1 MNTQTLPWL
10 KFSHESYIFNFRV
23 GTKAVV
29 KAAYLDLLCLCMKQ
43 SPALSIPNDDKFLA
57 DWCNITLKTWLKI
70 KDQVLSQFALNSDN
84 NRYYSIMLVENY
96 QDFDQEQTT
105 TDQDTK
111 KRAKTN
117 AERQADYRARQ
128 QEAQRNANNERNAT
142 VTQSNEPRNK
152 SNVTNLDKE
161 LNKNININPVVL
173 VQPTVETPTTAT
185 TATTATTGLVCIDFF
200 KPTLASL
207 SNVTKH
213 NDKTLHKFISY
224 NQGKSLP
231 QADLDKLYDYWLSIE
246 KSAKTTTEQPKPTGD
261 TLYGVLK
268 SDIERLARAG
278 ESYEQAAIRIK
289 QQRAEKERDDKYKA
303 A

>member
-43 SPALSIPNDDKFLA
+43 TPALSIPNDDQFLA
-57 DWCNITLKTWLKI
+57 DWCDLTLKSWLKI
-70 KDQVLSQFALNSDN
+70 KDQVLSQFVLNSDN

-96 QDFDQEQTT
+96 QDFDQEQTNNN
-105 TDQDTK
+105 QPK
-111 KRAKTN
+111 QRAKTN
-117 AERQADYRARQ
+117 AQRQADYRARQ
-128 QEAQRNANNERNAT
+128 DAQRNANNERNASNEA
-142 VTQSNEPRNK
+142 VTQHNEPRNE
-152 SNVTNLDKE
+152 SNVTQLDKE
-161 LNKNININPVVL
+161 LNKNININPVLL
-173 VQPTVETPTTAT
+173 VQPTVETPTA
-185 TATTATTGLVCIDFF
+185 ATTGLVCIDFF
-200 KPTLASL
+200 KPTLSSL

-213 NDKTLHKFISY
+213 NEKTLHKFITY

-231 QADLDKLYDYWLSIE
+231 QAELDKLYDYWLSIE
-246 KSAKTTTEQPKPTGD
+246 KSAKSNNEQPKQNGD

-289 QQRAEKERDDKYKA
+289 QQRAEKERDQKYKA

>member
-43 SPALSIPNDDKFLA
+43 TPALSIPNDDKFLA
-57 DWCNITLKTWLKI
+57 NWCNITLKAWLKI
-70 KDQVLSQFALNSDN
+70 KNQVLSQFAINSDN

-96 QDFDQEQTT
+96 QDFDQEHTNNQ
-105 TDQDTK
+105 QEPK
-111 KRAKTN
+111 QRAKTN

-128 QEAQRNANNERNAT
+128 QEAQRNASNTSNECVTPHNAERN
-142 VTQSNEPRNK
+142 E
-152 SNVTNLDKE
+152 SNVTLLDKD

-185 TATTATTGLVCIDFF
+185 TGPVCIDFF
-200 KPTLASL
+200 KPTLANL

-213 NDKTLHKFISY
+213 NEKTLHKFITY

-231 QADLDKLYDYWLSIE
+231 QGELDKLYDYWLSIE
-246 KSAKTTTEQPKPTGD
+246 KSAKSTNEQPKQNGD

-289 QQRAEKERDDKYKA
+289 QQRAEKERDQKYKA

>member
-23 GTKAVV
+23 GTKATV

-57 DWCNITLKTWLKI
+57 NWCNITLKSWLKI
-70 KDQVLSQFALNSDN
+70 KDQLLSQFCLNSDN

-96 QDFDQEQTT
+96 QDVDQEHTT
-105 TDQDTK
+105 NQQEPK
-111 KRAKTN
+111 QRAKTN
-117 AERQADYRARQ
+117 AQRQAEYRARQ
-128 QEAQRNANNERNAT
+128 QEAQRNANNERNASNEA
-142 VTQSNEPRNK
+142 VTQHNEQRNE
-152 SNVTNLDKE
+152 SNVTLLDKD

-173 VQPTVETPTTAT
+173 VQATVETPTA
-185 TATTATTGLVCIDFF
+185 ATTGLVCIDFF
-200 KPTLASL
+200 KPTLANL

-231 QADLDKLYDYWLSIE
+231 QTELDKLYDYWLSIE
-246 KSAKTTTEQPKPTGD
+246 KSAKPTNEQPKPTGD
-261 TLYGVLK
+261 TLHGVLK

-289 QQRAEKERDDKYKA
+289 QQRAEKERDDRYKA

>member
-43 SPALSIPNDDKFLA
+43 TPALSIPNDDKFLA
-57 DWCNITLKTWLKI
+57 NWCDLTLKTWLKI

-105 TDQDTK
+105 TSQDTQ

-117 AERQADYRARQ
+117 AERQAEYRARQ
-128 QEAQRNANNERNAT
+128 RNTNNE
-142 VTQSNEPRNK
+142 SNEPVTPHNAERNE
-152 SNVTNLDKE
+152 SNVTNLDKD
-161 LNKNININPVVL
+161 LNKNINTNPVVT
-173 VQPTVETPTTAT
+173 VQTVTEPETAT
-185 TATTATTGLVCIDFF
+185 TELVCIEIF
-200 KPTLASL
+200 KPTLANL

-213 NDKTLHKFISY
+213 NDIVLQKFISY
-224 NQGKSLP
+224 NQGKSLT
-231 QADLDKLYDYWLSIE
+231 QTELDKLYDYWLSIE
-246 KSAKTTTEQPKPTGD
+246 KSAKPTNEQPKQNGD

-289 QQRAEKERDDKYKA
+289 QQRAEKERDQKYKA

>member
-10 KFSHESYIFNFRV
+10 KFSHESYIFNFRI
-23 GTKAVV
+23 GTKAAV

-43 SPALSIPNDDKFLA
+43 TPALSIPNDDKLLA
-57 DWCNITLKTWLKI
+57 KWCELSPKAWLKI
-70 KDQVLSQFALNSDN
+70 KDQVLSQFVLNSDN

-96 QDFDQEQTT
+96 QDFDQEQQNQPTEA
-105 TDQDTK
+105 

-117 AERQADYRARQ
+117 AERQAEYRARKDA
-128 QEAQRNANNERNAT
+128 ERNANNERNNS
-142 VTQSNEPRNK
+142 VTMRNAERNE
-152 SNVTNLDKE
+152 SNVTNLDINS
-161 LNKNININPVVL
+161 NKNININPVVL

-185 TATTATTGLVCIDFF
+185 TELVCIDFF
-200 KPTLASL
+200 KPTLANL

-213 NDKTLHKFISY
+213 NEKTLHKFITY
-224 NQGKSLP
+224 NQGKTLP
-231 QADLDKLYDYWLSIE
+231 QTKLDELYDYWLSIE
-246 KSAKTTTEQPKPTGD
+246 KSAKTQTEQPKPIGD

>member
-57 DWCNITLKTWLKI
+57 DWCDLTLKSWLKI
-70 KDQVLSQFALNSDN
+70 KDQVLSQFVLNSDN

-96 QDFDQEQTT
+96 QDVDQEQTT
-105 TDQDTK
+105 NQQEPK
-111 KRAKTN
+111 QRAKTN

-128 QEAQRNANNERNAT
+128 QEAQRNASNERNEA
-142 VTQSNEPRNK
+142 VTLRNGDSNE
-152 SNVTNLDKE
+152 SNVTQLDKD
-161 LNKNININPVVL
+161 LNININKNPVVNT
-173 VQPTVETPTTAT
+173 TVETPKTAT
-185 TATTATTGLVCIDFF
+185 TELFCIELF
-200 KPTLASL
+200 KPTLANL

-213 NDKTLHKFISY
+213 NDMVLHKFVTY
-224 NQGKSLP
+224 NQGKIKT
-231 QADLDKLYDYWLSIE
+231 QADFDQLYDKWLNLE
-246 KSAKTTTEQPKPTGD
+246 KSAKPTKEQPKSTGD

-278 ESYEQAAIRIK
+278 ESYEQAAIRISK
-289 QQRAEKERDDKYKA
+289 QRAEKERDQKHKA

>member
-43 SPALSIPNDDKFLA
+43 SPALSIPNDDQFLA
-57 DWCNITLKTWLKI
+57 DWCDLTLKSWLKI
-70 KDQVLSQFALNSDN
+70 KDQVLSQFVLNSDN

-128 QEAQRNANNERNAT
+128 QEAQRNASNEP
-142 VTQSNEPRNK
+142 VTPHNEPRNE

-173 VQPTVETPTTAT
+173 VQPTVETPTT
-185 TATTATTGLVCIDFF
+185 GLVCIDFF
-200 KPTLASL
+200 KPRLSSL

-224 NQGKSLP
+224 NQGKNLP
-231 QADLDKLYDYWLSIE
+231 QTDLDKLYDYWLSIE

>member
-1 MNTQTLPWL
+1 MNTQPLPWL

-43 SPALSIPNDDKFLA
+43 TPALSIPNDDKFLA
-57 DWCNITLKTWLKI
+57 NWCNLTLKAWLKI

-96 QDFDQEQTT
+96 QD
-105 TDQDTK
+105 TDQLSTNQELP

-128 QEAQRNANNERNAT
+128 QEAQRNASNERNNS
-142 VTQSNEPRNK
+142 VTPHNEPRNE
-152 SNVTNLDKE
+152 SNVTNLDKD

-185 TATTATTGLVCIDFF
+185 TGLVCIDFF
-200 KPTLASL
+200 TPTLSSL

-224 NQGKSLP
+224 NQGKNLP

-289 QQRAEKERDDKYKA
+289 QQRAEKERDDRYKA

>member
-43 SPALSIPNDDKFLA
+43 TPALSIPNDDKFLA
-57 DWCNITLKTWLKI
+57 NWCDLTLKTWLKI

-96 QDFDQEQTT
+96 QD
-105 TDQDTK
+105 TDQLNTNQELPT
-111 KRAKTN
+111 RAKTN
-117 AERQADYRARQ
+117 AERQAEYRARVKAQ
-128 QEAQRNANNERNAT
+128 QEAQRNASNERNNS
-142 VTQSNEPRNK
+142 VTQHNEPRNE

-185 TATTATTGLVCIDFF
+185 TELVCINFF
-200 KPTLASL
+200 KPTLSSL

-246 KSAKTTTEQPKPTGD
+246 KSAKPTNEQPKPTGD

>member
-43 SPALSIPNDDKFLA
+43 SPALSMPNDDKFLA
-57 DWCNITLKTWLKI
+57 DWCDLSLKAWLKI
-70 KDQVLSQFALNSDN
+70 KDQVLSQFVLNSDN

-96 QDFDQEQTT
+96 QDFDQEQTNNN
-105 TDQDTK
+105 QPK
-111 KRAKTN
+111 QQRAKTN
-117 AERQADYRARQ
+117 AERQAEYRAR
-128 QEAQRNANNERNAT
+128 QEAQRNANNERNEA
-142 VTQSNEPRNK
+142 VTPRNGDSNE
-152 SNVTNLDKE
+152 SNVTQLDKE
-161 LNKNININPVVL
+161 LNININKNPVVKT
-173 VQPTVETPTTAT
+173 TVEAKTTAT
-185 TATTATTGLVCIDFF
+185 TELFCIELF
-200 KPTLASL
+200 KPTLANL

-213 NDKTLHKFISY
+213 NDMVLHKFVTY
-224 NQGKSLP
+224 NQGKTKT
-231 QADLDKLYDYWLSIE
+231 QADFDELYDKWLSIE
-246 KSAKTTTEQPKPTGD
+246 KSAKTTKEQPKQTGD

-278 ESYEQAAIRIK
+278 ESYEQAAIRISK
-289 QQRAEKERDDKYKA
+289 QRAEKERDQKHKA

>member
-10 KFSHESYIFNFRV
+10 KFSHESYIFNFRI
-23 GTKAVV
+23 GTKAAV

-43 SPALSIPNDDKFLA
+43 NPALSIPNDDKFLA
-57 DWCNITLKTWLKI
+57 NWCDLTLKAWLKI
-70 KDQVLSQFALNSDN
+70 KDQVLSQFVLNSDN

-96 QDFDQEQTT
+96 QDFDQEQQNQPTEA
-105 TDQDTK
+105 

-117 AERQADYRARQ
+117 AERQAEYRARKDA
-128 QEAQRNANNERNAT
+128 ERNANNESNNSVTMRNAER
-142 VTQSNEPRNK
+142 NE
-152 SNVTNLDKE
+152 SNVTNLDINS
-161 LNKNININPVVL
+161 NKNININPVVL
-173 VQPTVETPTTAT
+173 VQSTVETPTTAT
-185 TATTATTGLVCIDFF
+185 TELVCIDFF
-200 KPTLASL
+200 KPTLANL

-213 NDKTLHKFISY
+213 NEKTLHKFITY
-224 NQGKSLP
+224 NQGKSQT
-231 QADLDKLYDYWLSIE
+231 QAELDELYDYWLSIE
-246 KSAKTTTEQPKPTGD
+246 KSAKTQTEQPKAATGD

>member
-43 SPALSIPNDDKFLA
+43 SPALSIPNDDQFLA
-57 DWCNITLKTWLKI
+57 DWCDLTLKSWLKI
-70 KDQVLSQFALNSDN
+70 KEQVLSQFALNSDN

-96 QDFDQEQTT
+96 QDFGQEQTT
-105 TDQDTK
+105 TGQDTQ

-128 QEAQRNANNERNAT
+128 QEAQRNASNERNNS
-142 VTQSNEPRNK
+142 VTQHNEPRNE
-152 SNVTNLDKE
+152 SNVTFLDKD

-185 TATTATTGLVCIDFF
+185 TGLVCIDFF
-200 KPTLASL
+200 KPTLANL

-213 NDKTLHKFISY
+213 NEKTLHKFITY
-224 NQGKSLP
+224 NQGKSLT
-231 QADLDKLYDYWLSIE
+231 QTELDKLYDYWLSIE
-246 KSAKTTTEQPKPTGD
+246 KSAKPTNEQHKQNGD

-289 QQRAEKERDDKYKA
+289 QQRAEKERNDKYKA

>member
-23 GTKAVV
+23 GTKAAV

-57 DWCNITLKTWLKI
+57 NWCNLTLKAWLKI

-96 QDFDQEQTT
+96 QE
-105 TDQDTK
+105 TDQLSTNQELPT
-111 KRAKTN
+111 RAKTN
-117 AERQADYRARQ
+117 AERQAEYRARQ
-128 QEAQRNANNERNAT
+128 QEAQRNASNERNNS
-142 VTQSNEPRNK
+142 VTPHNEPRNE
-152 SNVTNLDKE
+152 SNVTNLDKD

-185 TATTATTGLVCIDFF
+185 TGLVCIDFF
-200 KPTLASL
+200 KPTLSSL

-231 QADLDKLYDYWLSIE
+231 QTDLDKLYDYWLSIE
-246 KSAKTTTEQPKPTGD
+246 KSAKTTTEQPKPIGD

>member
-10 KFSHESYIFNFRV
+10 KFSHESYIFNFRI
-23 GTKAVV
+23 GTKAAV

-43 SPALSIPNDDKFLA
+43 TPALSIPNNDKLLA
-57 DWCNITLKTWLKI
+57 NWCDLTLKAWLKI
-70 KDQVLSQFALNSDN
+70 KDQVLSQFVLNSDN

-96 QDFDQEQTT
+96 QE
-105 TDQDTK
+105 TDQLSTNQELPT
-111 KRAKTN
+111 RAKTN
-117 AERQADYRARQ
+117 AERQAEYRARQ
-128 QEAQRNANNERNAT
+128 QEAQRNASNERNNS
-142 VTQSNEPRNK
+142 VTPHNEPRNE
-152 SNVTNLDKE
+152 SNVTNLDKD

-185 TATTATTGLVCIDFF
+185 TGLVCIDFF
-200 KPTLASL
+200 KPTLANL

-213 NDKTLHKFISY
+213 NEKTLHKFITY
-224 NQGKSLP
+224 NQGKTLP
-231 QADLDKLYDYWLSIE
+231 QTKLDELYDYWLSIE
-246 KSAKTTTEQPKPTGD
+246 KTAKTQTEQPKPTGD

-289 QQRAEKERDDKYKA
+289 QQRAEKERDDRYKA

>member
-23 GTKAVV
+23 GTKAAV

-43 SPALSIPNDDKFLA
+43 TPALSIPNDDKFLA
-57 DWCNITLKTWLKI
+57 NWCNLTLKAWLKI

-117 AERQADYRARQ
+117 AERQAEYRARQ
-128 QEAQRNANNERNAT
+128 QEAQRNASNERNNS
-142 VTQSNEPRNK
+142 VTQHNEPRNE

-185 TATTATTGLVCIDFF
+185 TGLVCIDFF
-200 KPTLASL
+200 KPTLSSL

-231 QADLDKLYDYWLSIE
+231 QTDLDKLYDYWLSIE

-289 QQRAEKERDDKYKA
+289 QQRAEKEREDKYKA

>member
-10 KFSHESYIFNFRV
+10 KFSHESYIFNFRI
-23 GTKAVV
+23 GTKAAV

-43 SPALSIPNDDKFLA
+43 TPALSIPNDDKLLA
-57 DWCNITLKTWLKI
+57 NWCDLTLKAWLKI
-70 KDQVLSQFALNSDN
+70 KDQVLSQFVLNSDN

-96 QDFDQEQTT
+96 QDFDQEQ
-105 TDQDTK
+105 QNQPSEA

-117 AERQADYRARQ
+117 AERQADYRARK
-128 QEAQRNANNERNAT
+128 EAKRNANNERNNS
-142 VTQSNEPRNK
+142 VTNRNAESNE
-152 SNVTNLDKE
+152 SNVTLLDINS
-161 LNKNININPVVL
+161 NKNINSNPVVL

-185 TATTATTGLVCIDFF
+185 TELVCIDFF
-200 KPTLASL
+200 KPTLANL

-213 NDKTLHKFISY
+213 NEKTLHKFITY
-224 NQGKSLP
+224 NQGKTLP
-231 QADLDKLYDYWLSIE
+231 QTKLDELYDYWLSIE
-246 KSAKTTTEQPKPTGD
+246 KTAKTQTEQPKQNGD

-289 QQRAEKERDDKYKA
+289 QQRAEKERNDKYKA

>member
-10 KFSHESYIFNFRV
+10 KFSHESYIFNFRI
-23 GTKAVV
+23 GTKAAV

-43 SPALSIPNDDKFLA
+43 TPALSIPNDDKLLA
-57 DWCNITLKTWLKI
+57 DWCDLTIKAWLKI
-70 KDQVLSQFALNSDN
+70 KDQVLSQFVLNSDN

-96 QDFDQEQTT
+96 QDFDQEQQSQPTEA
-105 TDQDTK
+105 

-117 AERQADYRARQ
+117 AERQAEYRARKKDA
-128 QEAQRNANNERNAT
+128 ERNANNERNNS
-142 VTQSNEPRNK
+142 VTMRNAERNE
-152 SNVTNLDKE
+152 SNVTNLDIIS
-161 LNKNININPVVL
+161 KNININPVVL

-185 TATTATTGLVCIDFF
+185 TELVCIDFF
-200 KPTLASL
+200 KPTLANL

-213 NDKTLHKFISY
+213 NEKTLHKFITY
-224 NQGKSLP
+224 NQGKTLP
-231 QADLDKLYDYWLSIE
+231 QTKLDELYDYWLSIE
-246 KSAKTTTEQPKPTGD
+246 KSAKTQTEQPKLIGD

>member
-10 KFSHESYIFNFRV
+10 KFSHESYNFNFRV

-57 DWCNITLKTWLKI
+57 DWCDLTLKTWLKI
-70 KDQVLSQFALNSDN
+70 KDQVLSQFCLNSDN

-96 QDFDQEQTT
+96 QDTDQEQTT
-105 TDQDTK
+105 TSHDTQ

-117 AERQADYRARQ
+117 AERQAEYRAR
-128 QEAQRNANNERNAT
+128 QRNANNE
-142 VTQSNEPRNK
+142 SNEPVTPHNAKRNE
-152 SNVTNLDKE
+152 SNVTLLDKD

-185 TATTATTGLVCIDFF
+185 TGLVCIDFF
-200 KPTLASL
+200 KPTLTNL

-224 NQGKSLP
+224 NQGKNLP
-231 QADLDKLYDYWLSIE
+231 QTDLDKLYDYWLSIE
-246 KSAKTTTEQPKPTGD
+246 KSAKPTTEQPKPTGD
-261 TLYGVLK
+261 SLHGVLK

-289 QQRAEKERDDKYKA
+289 QQRAEKERNDKYKA

>member
-23 GTKAVV
+23 GTKAAV

-43 SPALSIPNDDKFLA
+43 TPALSIPNDDKFLA
-57 DWCNITLKTWLKI
+57 DWCDLTLKSWLKI
-70 KDQVLSQFALNSDN
+70 KDQVLSQFAINSDN

-96 QDFDQEQTT
+96 QDFDQEHTT
-105 TDQDTK
+105 NQQEPK
-111 KRAKTN
+111 QRAKTN
-117 AERQADYRARQ
+117 AQRQAEYRARQ
-128 QEAQRNANNERNAT
+128 QEAQRNASNERNNS
-142 VTQSNEPRNK
+142 VTQHNESRNE
-152 SNVTNLDKE
+152 SNVTNLDKD
-161 LNKNININPVVL
+161 LNKNINIKPVVL
-173 VQPTVETPTTAT
+173 VQPTVETL
-185 TATTATTGLVCIDFF
+185 TTATTGLVCIDFF
-200 KPTLASL
+200 KPTLSSL

-213 NDKTLHKFISY
+213 NEKTLHKFTTY

-246 KSAKTTTEQPKPTGD
+246 KSAKPTTEQPKPTGD

-289 QQRAEKERDDKYKA
+289 QQRAEKERNDKYKA

>member
-43 SPALSIPNDDKFLA
+43 TPALSIPNDDKFLA
-57 DWCNITLKTWLKI
+57 DWCGLTLKAWLKI

-105 TDQDTK
+105 TDQETK

-128 QEAQRNANNERNAT
+128 QEAQRNASNERNNS
-142 VTQSNEPRNK
+142 VTQHNEPRNE
-152 SNVTNLDKE
+152 SNVTNLDKD
-161 LNKNININPVVL
+161 LNKNININPVVT

-185 TATTATTGLVCIDFF
+185 TELVCIDFF
-200 KPTLASL
+200 KPTLANL

-213 NDKTLHKFISY
+213 NEKTLHKFITY
-224 NQGKSLP
+224 NQGKTLP
-231 QADLDKLYDYWLSIE
+231 QTKLDELYDYWLSIE
-246 KSAKTTTEQPKPTGD
+246 KTAKTQTEQPKAANGD

-289 QQRAEKERDDKYKA
+289 QQRAEKERNDRYKA

>member
-1 MNTQTLPWL
+1 MNTQNLPWL
-10 KFSHESYIFNFRV
+10 KFSHESYIFNFRI
-23 GTKAVV
+23 GTKAAV

-43 SPALSIPNDDKFLA
+43 TPALSIPNDDKLLA
-57 DWCNITLKTWLKI
+57 KWCELSLKAWLKI
-70 KDQVLSQFALNSDN
+70 KDQVLSQFVLNSDN

-96 QDFDQEQTT
+96 QDIDQEQQNQPTEA
-105 TDQDTK
+105 

-117 AERQADYRARQ
+117 AERQAEYRARQ
-128 QEAQRNANNERNAT
+128 KELEERNANNERNNS
-142 VTQSNEPRNK
+142 VTMRNAERNE
-152 SNVTNLDKE
+152 SNVTNLDIN

-185 TATTATTGLVCIDFF
+185 TELVCIDFF
-200 KPTLASL
+200 KPTLSSL

-246 KSAKTTTEQPKPTGD
+246 KSAKPTNEQPKPNGD

-289 QQRAEKERDDKYKA
+289 QQRAEKEREDKYKA

>member
-23 GTKAVV
+23 GTKAAV

-57 DWCNITLKTWLKI
+57 DWCDLTLKSWLKI

-84 NRYYSIMLVENY
+84 NRYYSTMLVENY
-96 QDFDQEQTT
+96 QDVDQVQTT
-105 TDQDTK
+105 SHDTH

-117 AERQADYRARQ
+117 AERQAEYRAR
-128 QEAQRNANNERNAT
+128 QEAQRNASNA
-142 VTQSNEPRNK
+142 SNEAVTPCNGDSNE
-152 SNVTNLDKE
+152 SNVTQLDKE
-161 LNKNININPVVL
+161 LNININKNPVVKT
-173 VQPTVETPTTAT
+173 TVEAQTTAT
-185 TATTATTGLVCIDFF
+185 TELFCIELF
-200 KPTLASL
+200 KPTLANL

-213 NDKTLHKFISY
+213 NDMVLHKFVTY
-224 NQGKSLP
+224 NQGKIKT
-231 QADLDKLYDYWLSIE
+231 QADFDQLYDKWLNLE
-246 KSAKTTTEQPKPTGD
+246 KSAKTTKEQPKQTGD

-268 SDIERLARAG
+268 SDIERFARAG
-278 ESYEQAAIRIK
+278 ESYEQAAIRISK
-289 QQRAEKERDDKYKA
+289 QRAEKERDQKHKA

>member
-23 GTKAVV
+23 GTKAAV

-43 SPALSIPNDDKFLA
+43 TPALSIPNDDKFLA
-57 DWCNITLKTWLKI
+57 NWCDLTLKSWLKI
-70 KDQVLSQFALNSDN
+70 KDQVLSQFVLNSDN

-128 QEAQRNANNERNAT
+128 QEAQRNASNERNNS
-142 VTQSNEPRNK
+142 VTQRNEPRNE
-152 SNVTNLDKE
+152 SNVTNLDINS
-161 LNKNININPVVL
+161 NKNININPVVL
-173 VQPTVETPTTAT
+173 VQTTVETP
-185 TATTATTGLVCIDFF
+185 TTATTGLVCIDFF
-200 KPTLASL
+200 KPTLSSL

-224 NQGKSLP
+224 NQGKTLP
-231 QADLDKLYDYWLSIE
+231 QSKLDELYDYWLSIE
-246 KSAKTTTEQPKPTGD
+246 KTAKSQTEQPKAIGD

-289 QQRAEKERDDKYKA
+289 QQRAEKEREDKYKA

>member
-96 QDFDQEQTT
+96 QDADQEQTNN
-105 TDQDTK
+105 QPK
-111 KRAKTN
+111 QQRAKTN
-117 AERQADYRARQ
+117 AQRQADYRARQ
-128 QEAQRNANNERNAT
+128 DAQRNANNERNASNEA
-142 VTQSNEPRNK
+142 VTQHNEPRNE
-152 SNVTNLDKE
+152 SNVTNLDKD
-161 LNKNININPVVL
+161 LNKNININPVFL

-185 TATTATTGLVCIDFF
+185 TELVCIDFF
-200 KPTLASL
+200 KPTLANL

-213 NDKTLHKFISY
+213 NEKTLHKFITY
-224 NQGKSLP
+224 NQGKTLP
-231 QADLDKLYDYWLSIE
+231 QSKLDELYDYWLSIE
-246 KSAKTTTEQPKPTGD
+246 KTAKPTNEQPKQNGE

-289 QQRAEKERDDKYKA
+289 QQRTEKERDQKYKA

>member
-10 KFSHESYIFNFRV
+10 KFSHESYIFNFRI
-23 GTKAVV
+23 GTKAAV

-43 SPALSIPNDDKFLA
+43 TPALSIPNNDKLLA
-57 DWCNITLKTWLKI
+57 DWCDLTLKAWLKI
-70 KDQVLSQFALNSDN
+70 KDQVLSQFVLNSDN

-96 QDFDQEQTT
+96 QDVDQEHPNQLTEH
-105 TDQDTK
+105 

-117 AERQADYRARQ
+117 AERQAEYRARK
-128 QEAQRNANNERNAT
+128 EAERNANNERNNS
-142 VTQSNEPRNK
+142 VTMSNAERNE
-152 SNVTNLDKE
+152 SNVTLLDINS
-161 LNKNININPVVL
+161 NKNININPVVL
-173 VQPTVETPTTAT
+173 VQSTVETLTTET
-185 TATTATTGLVCIDFF
+185 TELVCIDFF
-200 KPTLASL
+200 KPTLANL

-213 NDKTLHKFISY
+213 NEKTLHKFITY

-246 KSAKTTTEQPKPTGD
+246 KSAKTQTEQPKPTGD

-289 QQRAEKERDDKYKA
+289 QQRAEKERNDKYKA

>member
-10 KFSHESYIFNFRV
+10 KFSHESYIFNFRI

-43 SPALSIPNDDKFLA
+43 TPALSIPNDDKLLA
-57 DWCNITLKTWLKI
+57 NWCDLTLKAWLKI
-70 KDQVLSQFALNSDN
+70 KDQVLSQFVLNSDN

-96 QDFDQEQTT
+96 QDIDQEQQSQPTEA
-105 TDQDTK
+105 

-117 AERQADYRARQ
+117 AERQAEYRARKDA
-128 QEAQRNANNERNAT
+128 ERNANNERNNS
-142 VTQSNEPRNK
+142 VTMRNAERNE
-152 SNVTNLDKE
+152 SNVTNLDINS
-161 LNKNININPVVL
+161 NKNININPVVL

-185 TATTATTGLVCIDFF
+185 TELVCIDFF
-200 KPTLASL
+200 KPTLANL

-213 NDKTLHKFISY
+213 NEKTLHKFITY
-224 NQGKSLP
+224 NQGKTLP
-231 QADLDKLYDYWLSIE
+231 QPKLDELYDYWLSIE
-246 KSAKTTTEQPKPTGD
+246 KSAKTQTEQPKPTGD

>member
-1 MNTQTLPWL
+1 MNTQTLPWF
-10 KFSHESYIFNFRV
+10 KFSHESYIFNFRI
-23 GTKAVV
+23 GTKAAV

-43 SPALSIPNDDKFLA
+43 SHALSIPNDDKLLA
-57 DWCNITLKTWLKI
+57 NWCDLTLKAWLKI
-70 KDQVLSQFALNSDN
+70 KDQVLSQFVLNSDN

-96 QDFDQEQTT
+96 QDTDQEHTNNQ
-105 TDQDTK
+105 QEPK
-111 KRAKTN
+111 QRAKTN

-128 QEAQRNANNERNAT
+128 QEAQRNASNERNNS
-142 VTQSNEPRNK
+142 VTQHNEPRNE

-185 TATTATTGLVCIDFF
+185 TGLVCIDFF
-200 KPTLASL
+200 KPTLANL

-231 QADLDKLYDYWLSIE
+231 QTKLDDLYDYWLSIE
-246 KSAKTTTEQPKPTGD
+246 KTAKATTEQPKPTGD

-289 QQRAEKERDDKYKA
+289 QQRAEKERDDRYKA

>member
-1 MNTQTLPWL
+1 M
-10 KFSHESYIFNFRV
+10 
-23 GTKAVV
+23 
-29 KAAYLDLLCLCMKQ
+29 
-43 SPALSIPNDDKFLA
+43 
-57 DWCNITLKTWLKI
+57 
-70 KDQVLSQFALNSDN
+70 
-84 NRYYSIMLVENY
+84 
-96 QDFDQEQTT
+96 
-105 TDQDTK
+105 
-111 KRAKTN
+111 
-117 AERQADYRARQ
+117 
-128 QEAQRNANNERNAT
+128 
-142 VTQSNEPRNK
+142 
-152 SNVTNLDKE
+152 
-161 LNKNININPVVL
+161 
-173 VQPTVETPTTAT
+173 QPTVETQTA
-185 TATTATTGLVCIDFF
+185 ATTGLVCIDFF
-200 KPTLASL
+200 KPTLSSL

-231 QADLDKLYDYWLSIE
+231 QTDLDKLYDYWLSIE

>member
-10 KFSHESYIFNFRV
+10 KFSHESYIFNFRI
-23 GTKAVV
+23 GTKAAV

-43 SPALSIPNDDKFLA
+43 TPALSIPNDDKLLSK
-57 DWCNITLKTWLKI
+57 WCELSLKAWLKI
-70 KDQVLSQFALNSDN
+70 KDQVLSQFVLNSDN

-96 QDFDQEQTT
+96 QDFDQEQ
-105 TDQDTK
+105 QNQPTK
-111 KRAKTN
+111 AKRAKTN
-117 AERQADYRARQ
+117 AERQAEYRARKDA
-128 QEAQRNANNERNAT
+128 ERNANNERNNS
-142 VTQSNEPRNK
+142 VTNRNAERNE
-152 SNVTNLDKE
+152 SNVTNLDINS
-161 LNKNININPVVL
+161 NKNININPVVL
-173 VQPTVETPTTAT
+173 VQPTIETPTTAT
-185 TATTATTGLVCIDFF
+185 TELVCIDFF
-200 KPTLASL
+200 KPTLANL

-213 NDKTLHKFISY
+213 NEKTLHKFITY
-224 NQGKSLP
+224 NQGKTLP
-231 QADLDKLYDYWLSIE
+231 QTKLDELYDYWLSIE
-246 KSAKTTTEQPKPTGD
+246 KTAKAQTEQPKPTGD

>member
-23 GTKAVV
+23 GTKAAV

-43 SPALSIPNDDKFLA
+43 NPALSIPNDDKFLA
-57 DWCNITLKTWLKI
+57 KWCDLTLKAWLKI

-96 QDFDQEQTT
+96 QD
-105 TDQDTK
+105 TDQLSTNQQEP

-128 QEAQRNANNERNAT
+128 QEAQRNASNERNNS
-142 VTQSNEPRNK
+142 VTPHNEPRNE
-152 SNVTNLDKE
+152 SNVTNLDKD

-185 TATTATTGLVCIDFF
+185 TELVCIDFF

-213 NDKTLHKFISY
+213 NEKTLHKFITY
-224 NQGKSLP
+224 NQGKTLP
-231 QADLDKLYDYWLSIE
+231 QTKLDELYDYWLSIE
-246 KSAKTTTEQPKPTGD
+246 KTAKTQTEQPKSNGD

>member
-23 GTKAVV
+23 GTKAAV

-43 SPALSIPNDDKFLA
+43 TPALSIPNDDKFLA
-57 DWCNITLKTWLKI
+57 NWCDLTLKAWLKI

-96 QDFDQEQTT
+96 QDFDQEQQNQPTEA
-105 TDQDTK
+105 

-117 AERQADYRARQ
+117 AERQAEYRARKDA
-128 QEAQRNANNERNAT
+128 ERNANNERNNS
-142 VTQSNEPRNK
+142 VTMRNAESNE
-152 SNVTNLDKE
+152 SNVTLLDKD

-173 VQPTVETPTTAT
+173 VQPTVETPTTPT
-185 TATTATTGLVCIDFF
+185 TELVCIDFF
-200 KPTLASL
+200 KPTLANL

-213 NDKTLHKFISY
+213 NEKTLHKFITY
-224 NQGKSLP
+224 NQGKTLP
-231 QADLDKLYDYWLSIE
+231 QTKLDELYDYWLSIE
-246 KSAKTTTEQPKPTGD
+246 KTAKTQTEQPKPIGD

-289 QQRAEKERDDKYKA
+289 QQRAEKEREDRYKA